1 MHLTKSRKTPLM
13 LQKSDFMLGLHRL
26 LTLVH
31 VPWLLL
37 YMMINCT
44 LQILAIV
51 KVSYFRSKKT
61 ASSTT
66 LMSVRRSVRI
76 RNTSKRDWNSNSR
89 GSQIS
94 TFARVVINKPATS
107 RAGWCHR
114 VPLAILGLNTVNS
127 TSTHSIRDLATDAQS
142 HTILDPTSLTNQTSK
157 FLSFLKK
164 TNGWCWQQTECGT
177 RFLGSNLHKF
187 STKLIFP
194 EQVIEPQMVKSWST
208 NY

>member
-1 MHLTKSRKTPLM
+1 MSSRLTMDMLLQFSMAMVAGKLPNSALKRCIPILNKTSKEKRLKPKSRKQLLMHLTKSRKTPLM
-13 LQKSDFMLGLHRL
+13 LQKSDFMLVLHRL

-76 RNTSKRDWNSNSR
+76 RNTSKKD
-89 GSQIS
+89 
-94 TFARVVINKPATS
+94 
-107 RAGWCHR
+107 
-114 VPLAILGLNTVNS
+114 
-127 TSTHSIRDLATDAQS
+127 
-142 HTILDPTSLTNQTSK
+142 
-157 FLSFLKK
+157 
-164 TNGWCWQQTECGT
+164 
-177 RFLGSNLHKF
+177 
-187 STKLIFP
+187 
-194 EQVIEPQMVKSWST
+194 
-208 NY
+208 